1 MFCWYGWFNNSEFEG
16 QNIGSNKFMKRTRFV
31 DYKIRDKNML
41 VIARLRLL
49 LRLTYTLKPHWIL

>member
-1 MFCWYGWFNNSEFEG
+1 
-16 QNIGSNKFMKRTRFV
+16 MKRTRFV